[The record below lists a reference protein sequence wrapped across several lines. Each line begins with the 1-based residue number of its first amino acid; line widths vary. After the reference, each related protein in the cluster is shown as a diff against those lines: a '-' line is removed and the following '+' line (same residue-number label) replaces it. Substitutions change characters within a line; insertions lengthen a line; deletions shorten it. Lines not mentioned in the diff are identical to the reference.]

1 MDSMDNVA
9 SGYAPVNGL
18 QMYWESRGNG
28 GTPLVMVHG
37 GFGVTTVFGEVW
49 DLLAAG
55 RQVVSVELQGHGHTA
70 DIDRPFSWAQL
81 GDDIAALA
89 RHLGFEQIDLLGNSL
104 GGGAALR
111 AAIQHP
117 SLIRRLVLVS
127 VPCRRTGWFPDVL
140 AGMDHINSSLFD
152 LFKQGP
158 LFPAYAAVAPDLDAF
173 PALMDKTGDLLRQPY
188 DWSDEL
194 SALTMPVLLTY
205 GDADSISPSHV
216 AEFYGLLGGGL
227 RDAGWDGSGKST
239 NRLAV
244 LPDLTHYDIFT
255 APQLAAVVDRFLS

>member
-1 MDSMDNVA
+1 MTTTTVT

-18 QMYWESRGNG
+18 QLYWESRGAG

-37 GFGVTTVFGEVW
+37 GFGLTTVFGEVL

-55 RQVVSVELQGHGHTA
+55 RQVISVELQGHGHTA
-70 DIDRPFSWAQL
+70 DADRPFAWHQL
-81 GDDIAALA
+81 GDDIAALV
-89 RHLGFEQIDLLGNSL
+89 RHLGLDQVDLLGNSL

-117 SLIRRLVLVS
+117 SLFRRLVLVS
-127 VPCRRTGWFPDVL
+127 APCRQDGWLPDVL
-140 AGMDHINSSLFD
+140 EGMSHVNSSAFE

-158 LFPAYAAVAPDLDAF
+158 LYAAYAAVAPDVDAF
-173 PALMDKTGDLLRQPY
+173 PALMDKTGALLAQPY
-188 DWSDEL
+188 DWSDEVT
-194 SALTMPVLLTY
+194 ALPMPVLLTY
-205 GDADSISPSHV
+205 GDADSIAPRHM
-216 AEFYGLLGGGL
+216 AEFYALLGGGL

-255 APQLAAVVDRFLS
+255 SPRLAEVVDRFLS